1 LFSNL
6 GELLKRSVWRLNLNM
21 KKHLQFYVT
30 VILAI
35 ALFDLIASL
44 ASRMFVFDYT
54 KLFWASWCIYF
65 IAGFVGC
72 KRLGFIGGIT
82 SGLVA
87 GFGDA
92 TLGWFLST
100 AVGLYLSNGPQQQ
113 YGIVIVGI
121 TIVIV
126 STLGAF
132 FGLLGASLS
141 KLLNRGRS
149 SAAAEQA
156 LGADSP

>member
-1 LFSNL
+1 MIANSVRR
-6 GELLKRSVWRLNLNM
+6 LKLNM
-21 KKHLQFYVT
+21 KKHLKFYVT
-30 VILAI
+30 VILAVT
-35 ALFDLIASL
+35 LFDFIASL
-44 ASRMFVFDYT
+44 ASRTFVFDYT
-54 KLFWASWCIYF
+54 KLFWTSWCIYF
-65 IAGFVGC
+65 TAGFIGC
-72 KRLGFIGGIT
+72 RRLGFIGGIT

-100 AVGLYLSNGPQQQ
+100 VVGPYLPNRPQQP
-113 YGIVIVGI
+113 YGIVLIGI

-126 STLGAF
+126 SMLGAF
-132 FGLLGASLS
+132 FGLLGASLA

-149 SAAAEQA
+149 SSAAEQA